1 LTRLMVFC
9 PLTVTISANKA
20 FVRDG
25 VRRLKWL
32 LPPFVRTRRPDP
44 VTRNRFE
51 VALWVL
57 SLYLGVLTFA
67 VTANSSQ
74 QNVRLLAQSH
84 IIPEELNFD

>member
-1 LTRLMVFC
+1 L
-9 PLTVTISANKA
+9 TISANNA

-25 VRRLKWL
+25 VRRRKWL
-32 LPPFVRTRRPDP
+32 LPPFVRTRTPDP
-44 VTRNRFE
+44 VKRNRLE

-57 SLYLGVLTFA
+57 SLYLGVFTFA

-84 IIPEELNFD
+84 IIPEDLFFV